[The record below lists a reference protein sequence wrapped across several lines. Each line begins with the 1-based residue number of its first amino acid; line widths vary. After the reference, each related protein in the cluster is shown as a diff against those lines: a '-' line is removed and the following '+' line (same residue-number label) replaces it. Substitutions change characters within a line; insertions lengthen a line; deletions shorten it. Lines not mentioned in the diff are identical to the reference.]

1 MTIPMKPSCR
11 RKQLMSDTPMLQIEG
26 LEVRYGAIEALK
38 GISLEVRTGEVVTI
52 IGGNGAGKSTLMKTI
67 SGLEPAAA
75 GRVLFEGRDIT
86 RLRGHERVPLGI
98 AQSPEGRQ
106 VFPDQTVRDNL
117 MLGAYHRKAGSAE
130 IAADIDAQFAIFPRL
145 RERQAQ
151 MAGTLSGGEQQM
163 LAIGRALMARPKL
176 LLLDEPSLGLAPL
189 VVKEIFSVIRSL
201 KSHGVTILLVEQM
214 ANQALAV
221 AERAYVL
228 ETGHITIQGSG
239 AELRRDPRVR
249 AAYLGDH

>member
-1 MTIPMKPSCR
+1 MADAAP
-11 RKQLMSDTPMLQIEG
+11 LLQIDA

-38 GISLEVRTGEVVTI
+38 GISLEVRTGEVVTL

-86 RLRGHERVPLGI
+86 RVPGHERVPLGI

-117 MLGAYHRKAGSAE
+117 MLGAYHRKISAAQL
-130 IAADIDAQFAIFPRL
+130 AADIDAQFAIFPRL
-145 RERQAQ
+145 RERAAQ
-151 MAGTLSGGEQQM
+151 MAGTMSGGEQQM
-163 LAIGRALMARPKL
+163 LAIARALMSRPKL

-189 VVKEIFSVIRSL
+189 VVKEIFGVIRGL
-201 KSHGVTILLVEQM
+201 KVHGVTILLVEQM

-228 ETGHITIQGSG
+228 ETGRITIEGTG
-239 AELRRDPRVR
+239 AQLRRDPRVR
-249 AAYLGDH
+249 AAYLGEH